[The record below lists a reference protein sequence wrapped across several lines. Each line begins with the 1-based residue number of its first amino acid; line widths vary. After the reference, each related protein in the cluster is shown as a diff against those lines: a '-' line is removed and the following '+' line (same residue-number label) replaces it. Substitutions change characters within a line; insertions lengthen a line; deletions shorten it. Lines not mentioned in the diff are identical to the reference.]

1 MNFDS
6 IATDPTEEEFAGRVT
21 RVQAEMVKQGLDWY
35 VAYEPKNVYYMTNF
49 ANFVHE
55 RPFILMIPASGKMV
69 FLSPKLEIPHIK
81 NRGVGDIELVS
92 YFEFPAREGANWFDK
107 MQEVLSGTKRVGV
120 ESVCQLQIYEA
131 IQAERVRSDII
142 DDIRM
147 IKSPYE
153 IGRMVHAGGI
163 ANAAMADLL
172 AQAKPGRTL
181 AEVSSAGTSL
191 MFSRLLADFPNI
203 NPQANNL
210 AAVFHP
216 ASYSHDP
223 HNFGD
228 LSMAMEEGGPHVSII
243 NAVMNGYGT
252 EIERTFFL
260 GHVPDAAVRPYQ
272 TMMEGRYLVFDMVKP
287 GVRMCDVDK
296 AVNDHFKAAGYGENL
311 LHRAGHGM
319 GVTAHEAP
327 FLAEGDTRVLEPGM
341 SFTVEPGIYLEG
353 IGGFRHSD
361 TIMVTEDGNKKLT
374 DAPDSLEDMTLPI

>member
-1 MNFDS
+1 MKFDP
-6 IATDPTEEEFAGRVT
+6 IATDPTEEEFAGRIAK
-21 RVQAEMVKQGLDWY
+21 VQAEMAKQGLDWY
-35 VAYEPKNVYYMTNF
+35 VAYEPKNVYYLTNF

-69 FLSPKLEIPHIK
+69 FLSPLLEIPHIK
-81 NRGVGDIELVS
+81 NRGVGDMELVS
-92 YFEFPAREGANWFDK
+92 YFEFPAPEGTNWFDK
-107 MQEVLSGTKRVGV
+107 MQEVLSGAKRVGV

-131 IQAERVRSDII
+131 IKAERVRSDII

-147 IKSPYE
+147 IKTPYE
-153 IGRMVHAGGI
+153 VGRMVHAGGI

-181 AEVSSAGTSL
+181 AEVSSAGNAL
-191 MFSRLLADFPNI
+191 MFSKLLADFPNI
-203 NPQANNL
+203 NPQANHL
-210 AAVFHP
+210 TAVFHP

-228 LSMAMEEGGPHVSII
+228 LSMAMAEGGPHVSII

-260 GHVPDAAVRPYQ
+260 GHVPEAAKRPYEV
-272 TMMEGRYLVFDMVKP
+272 MMEGRYIVFDMVKP
-287 GVRMCDVDK
+287 GVRMSDVDK
-296 AVNDHFKAAGYGENL
+296 AVNDHFKAAGYGDNL

-327 FLAEGDTRVLEPGM
+327 FLAEGDTRVLQPGM

-353 IGGFRHSD
+353 VEAS
-361 TIMVTEDGNKKLT
+361 VTPT
-374 DAPDSLEDMTLPI
+374 RSS